1 MSWLHAVFPIIG
13 LLRCGRA
20 ASRLTEEV
28 SSSPEPQVV
37 PSVGMRRVGYVSGA
51 LACARSVCQS
61 AFARLK
67 HGVPAQK
74 EWISVLGR
82 FYSFHDGSTPASGT
96 LCLSHGGRKSRCS
109 VDVASASLR
118 SADRRSA
125 PPIASS
131 AGGRTGII
139 PPLAAGGGEAKGGSR
154 VRAAVCVTIAAT
166 RGFARF
172 RAQATRCFSTGS
184 GSESPPGW
192 RQYTP
197 GQVMRWGGV
206 LIKP

>member
-1 MSWLHAVFPIIG
+1 MRWLHAVFPIIG

-28 SSSPEPQVV
+28 SSSPEPQGV
-37 PSVGMRRVGYVSGA
+37 PSVGMRRVGYVSGVHGACSKQTA
-51 LACARSVCQS
+51 LSSRRAEVRRSS
-61 AFARLK
+61 PE
-67 HGVPAQK
+67 GVD
-74 EWISVLGR
+74 IGSVIL
-82 FYSFHDGSTPASGT
+82 HDGSTPASGT
-96 LCLSHGGRKSRCS
+96 LCLSHGGRKSRRS

-118 SADRRSA
+118 CAARRSV

-139 PPLAAGGGEAKGGSR
+139 PPLVAGGGEVKGGSGYEQLSVSLSQLPEGLLDF
-154 VRAAVCVTIAAT
+154 VRRLHAV
-166 RGFARF
+166 
-172 RAQATRCFSTGS
+172 STGS

-192 RQYTP
+192 RQYTL

>member
-1 MSWLHAVFPIIG
+1 MSRGFMARVRSKRQ
-13 LLRCGRA
+13 LRSQVDVR
-20 ASRLTEEV
+20 R
-28 SSSPEPQVV
+28 SSPE
-37 PSVGMRRVGYVSGA
+37 
-51 LACARSVCQS
+51 
-61 AFARLK
+61 
-67 HGVPAQK
+67 GVD
-74 EWISVLGR
+74 IGSR
-82 FYSFHDGSTPASGT
+82 YSFHDGSTPASGT

-118 SADRRSA
+118 CADRHSA
-125 PPIASS
+125 PPTASS

-139 PPLAAGGGEAKGGSR
+139 PPLVAGGGEAKGGCR

-172 RAQATRCFSTGS
+172 RAPAGYTLSSIGPA
-184 GSESPPGW
+184 SESPPGW
-192 RQYTP
+192 RQHTP